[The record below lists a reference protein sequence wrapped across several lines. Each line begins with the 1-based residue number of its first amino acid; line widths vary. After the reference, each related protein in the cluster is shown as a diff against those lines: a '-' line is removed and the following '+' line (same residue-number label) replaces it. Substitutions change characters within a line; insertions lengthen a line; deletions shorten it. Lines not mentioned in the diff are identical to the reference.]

1 MPSPQP
7 KLSPL
12 YGAAFGFNTDRR
24 VKPVHFASGFFLALT
39 GINYKQKAL
48 NFTVASPSKKEPEG
62 TYKLSLLKDY
72 LLERQSINALM
83 TDSDIHKLRKH
94 LEAVADNDD
103 AVYAMFGKNAGF
115 GSDYSISSHDLVS
128 RLKDNDGFTGQFVK
142 NIFESSHDGRSIL
155 GVVRGWLQQ
164 HSSVARMLLSPLI
177 DEDCSEEDLETKASS
192 RLGEMNTDRR
202 QAIATLMQEETAA
215 VLRVCE
221 NVDHMTLEAKL
232 RFVVIIS
239 GCWLAAYLRK
249 VACTGRQES
258 LVLLTDMSNGE
269 SQKMREQSRWSYS
282 RFREALGACF
292 HALAERGDFSDCET
306 LWQWVLEKK
315 EGKPKI
321 EEFCREILIRNG
333 LAQPRAS
340 RVSAKHFEL
349 QPDTLH
355 VLTLSVLSK
364 TEGLVALPDYM
375 DRIFQTWAICF
386 GGRSLDPEL
395 LAESGYTGLDQDRDL
410 SPNTDGLVSL
420 LADLGLATCYS
431 DGLVMCHCAP
441 NFNNR

>member
-39 GINYKQKAL
+39 GINYKQKSL

-62 TYKLSLLKDY
+62 TYKLSLLRDH
-72 LLERQSINALM
+72 LIERQSINASLS
-83 TDSDIHKLRKH
+83 DSDVHKLRKH

-103 AVYAMFGKNAGF
+103 AVYAMFGRKAGF

-142 NIFESSHDGRSIL
+142 SIFETSHDDRRVLDAVGS
-155 GVVRGWLQQ
+155 WLQQ
-164 HSSVARMLLSPLI
+164 GSSVARTLLSPLI
-177 DEDCSEEDLETKASS
+177 DEEGSEEDLESKASHH
-192 RLGEMNTDRR
+192 LGEMGAPRR
-202 QAIATLMQEETAA
+202 EAIATLMQKETTA

-221 NVDHMTLEAKL
+221 NVDAMTLETKL

-249 VACTGRQES
+249 VACAGPHES

-282 RFREALGACF
+282 RFREALGVCF
-292 HALAERGDFSDCET
+292 HNIAERGDFTNCET
-306 LWQWVLEKK
+306 LWQWVLENK

-321 EEFCREILIRNG
+321 EEFYREILIRNG

-340 RVSAKHFEL
+340 RISAKHFEL

-364 TEGLVALPDYM
+364 AEELVALPTYM
-375 DRIFQTWAICF
+375 DRLFETWAICF
-386 GGRSLDPEL
+386 GGRSLDPDL

-410 SPNTDGLVSL
+410 SPNTEGLISL
-420 LADLGLATCYS
+420 LADLGLATRYS